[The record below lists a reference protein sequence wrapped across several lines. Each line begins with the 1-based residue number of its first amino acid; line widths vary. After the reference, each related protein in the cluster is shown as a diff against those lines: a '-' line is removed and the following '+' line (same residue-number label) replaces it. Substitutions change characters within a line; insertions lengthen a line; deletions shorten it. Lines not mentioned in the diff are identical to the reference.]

1 MYEYIDKKLSELPSD
16 MNGMSKT
23 PDATHLFNINNE
35 ADKLDKDKSQLL
47 HHLVVKLL
55 YLSHR
60 SRQDI
65 QMAVTFLCTRNRS
78 QVWMTTRSWPK

>member
-1 MYEYIDKKLSELPSD
+1 MYEYIDKMLIQLPSD
-16 MNGMSKT
+16 MNGASKT
-23 PDATHLFNINNE
+23 PDATHIFSINDE
-35 ADKLDKDKSQLL
+35 ADKLDKDKAQLF

-65 QMAVTFLCTRNRS
+65 KMAVTILCASNRS
-78 QVWMTTRSWPK
+78 QVWMITRSWPK